1 VILLQPTLWVLNKK
15 KTQEQIPL
23 HPYFYGIAW
32 IFVGEMAFG
41 WFALALALT
50 HGIDLMKLQFK
61 TTKQN
66 ARGLCSI
73 KFAFNI
79 HCHNCWTL

>member
-1 VILLQPTLWVLNKK
+1 VILLQPTLWVLDKK

-23 HPYFYGIAW
+23 HPYFLHGIVAW

-50 HGIDLMKLQFK
+50 HG
-61 TTKQN
+61 
-66 ARGLCSI
+66 ASI
-73 KFAFNI
+73 
-79 HCHNCWTL
+79 